1 MEWWKGDKK
10 GNENKTDVKIDEVSK
25 NLQISVDSEGNQL
38 SEVAQNNLKEL
49 SLLSGKDEAG
59 ILSMIEQNN
68 KENEATVLN
77 LEENSKNLDNL
88 DWESPSDNETPTNTE
103 VKSQE
108 MLDKMKADLENQ
120 KPVNSTLSVNSK
132 PGTLDLNPQQSEFL
146 KSTNQSQAN
155 EPNID
160 LSDSS
165 QKYMEQVTKEKDQ
178 KKQDLFKD
186 FKNPKN
192 QKDKRVSSTNTI
204 DNILG
209 ASGLN
214 VTNFALRG

>member
-1 MEWWKGDKK
+1 
-10 GNENKTDVKIDEVSK
+10 
-25 NLQISVDSEGNQL
+25 
-38 SEVAQNNLKEL
+38 
-49 SLLSGKDEAG
+49 
-59 ILSMIEQNN
+59 MIEQNN

-77 LEENSKNLDNL
+77 LEQNSKNLDNL
-88 DWESPSDNETPTNTE
+88 DWESSSDNETPTNIE

-120 KPVNSTLSVNSK
+120 KPVNSTLSINNK

-165 QKYMEQVTKEKDQ
+165 QKYMEQVSKEKDQ

-186 FKNPKN
+186 FKKSKN
-192 QKDKRVSSTNTI
+192 QKGKKVSSSSNNNAKAKSNDVASSSLDSTN
-204 DNILG
+204 DSL
-209 ASGLN
+209 SQ
-214 VTNFALRG
+214 VTLEKKMIY